1 MIRRFLM
8 TSLLVA
14 AAGPFALLGTP
25 CAAQEEPAAATTV
38 AATDTFVITVDE
50 ALALLNQHSARQVL
64 DEMILEALV
73 LQEAEAAGVPAPD
86 REAVL
91 AEYSDFLREVAAT
104 RGIVDE
110 EASLED
116 IVSAAN
122 IEGYFADAGLSIDSV
137 LRRIRVMKLARAI
150 LTAGTHIMDD
160 ELDAEMPRIRPLVVS
175 PEQRKV
181 GLYVRG
187 EEEEAAQLAAELRD
201 EIAGII
207 EGLPDEA
214 ALQDVLQGRLQP
226 WDQDVFWAAPGPDV
240 DAGPLVTTAF
250 ALPAVGSV
258 SDPVSLDERYVVV
271 VVLRI
276 IHATD
281 AVVGAD
287 RMTPEELAAARAA
300 VEARV
305 RQAAHQYLLNE
316 KVETMLPDWLIQ
328 LRANGDVE
336 MLWEGPG

>member
-1 MIRRFLM
+1 MGRRFIM
-8 TSLLVA
+8 SHLLIA
-14 AAGPFALLGTP
+14 ALGPFTLLGMP
-25 CAAQEEPAAATTV
+25 CVAQEEPAQGSSVAT
-38 AATDTFVITVDE
+38 TDTFVITVGE

-64 DEMILEALV
+64 DEMVLEALV
-73 LQEAEAAGVPAPD
+73 LQEAETAGVPVPD

-91 AEYSDFLREVAAT
+91 LEYSDFLREVAAA
-104 RGIVDE
+104 RGIEDE

-150 LTAGTHIMDD
+150 LTAGMEIMDE

-181 GLYVRG
+181 GLYVRD
-187 EEEEAAQLAAELRD
+187 EEAEATQLAAELRD
-201 EIAGII
+201 EIAVII

-214 ALQDVLQGRLQP
+214 ALQDVLQGRLHP
-226 WDQDVFWAAPGPDV
+226 WDQDVFWADPGPDV

-250 ALPAVGSV
+250 ALPTVGSV
-258 SDPVSLDERYVVV
+258 SDPVTLDERYVVV

-287 RMTPEELAAARAA
+287 RMTPEELAAAHAA

-316 KVETMLPDWLIQ
+316 KVEMMLPEWLIQ

-336 MLWEGPG
+336 TLWEGPR